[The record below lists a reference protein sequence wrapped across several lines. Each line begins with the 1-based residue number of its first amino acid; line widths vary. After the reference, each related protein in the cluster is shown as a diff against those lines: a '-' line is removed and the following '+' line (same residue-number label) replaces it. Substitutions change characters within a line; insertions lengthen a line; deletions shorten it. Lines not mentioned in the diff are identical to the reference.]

1 MDRFTCQSWM
11 TLMNSHLFPQIGKVI
26 ASTGS
31 RHFPRMLHDL
41 IQTQLA
47 VDATH
52 IRQLRVEPVGHTAN
66 RRQADIGK
74 DPALLAETLFSEHSA
89 ARTAELADLHPASA
103 EASQLHLTRR
113 KDGYR
118 YVISVYRNDQSQRF
132 SAQERSSLEDISPV
146 LLPMVEKHIHAL
158 QPVRANAHDQSPNAD
173 GTQPGLDNL
182 RQRFGERLQQ
192 LGLSLSNRETEVCVG
207 LLAGR
212 TAPELAEQLQLKV
225 NTVES
230 YLKRAAIKLGIS
242 GRHSL
247 MRWMY
252 SPDDTRHTT
261 PPPLP
266 EPVVPEIATRDKTI
280 GLNPAPDQFQ
290 GEAIAWAAFT

>member
-1 MDRFTCQSWM
+1 MND
-11 TLMNSHLFPQIGKVI
+11 MNSQLFPHIGKVI

-41 IQTQLA
+41 ILTQLA

-52 IRQLRVEPVGHTAN
+52 IRQMRVEPVGRTQPRGEPECIKEA
-66 RRQADIGK
+66 
-74 DPALLAETLFSEHSA
+74 PLPAETVYSELSTLPSA
-89 ARTAELADLHPASA
+89 NDLPTS
-103 EASQLHLTRR
+103 EPSTVTDASQLHLTRR

-118 YVISVYRNDQSQRF
+118 YVISVYRCGPAKRF
-132 SAQERSSLEDISPV
+132 SAHERSLLQDISPV
-146 LLPMVEKHIHAL
+146 LLPMVEKHINAL
-158 QPVRANAHDQSPNAD
+158 QPSNTDALGQSQEQSD
-173 GTQPGLDNL
+173 STLLGLETL
-182 RQRFGERLQQ
+182 RLRFCERVEQ
-192 LGLSLSNRETEVCVG
+192 LGLSLSNREMEVCVG

-252 SPDDTRHTT
+252 SPKDC
-261 PPPLP
+261 
-266 EPVVPEIATRDKTI
+266 
-280 GLNPAPDQFQ
+280 PAACGPSN
-290 GEAIAWAAFT
+290 AA

>member
-1 MDRFTCQSWM
+1 
-11 TLMNSHLFPQIGKVI
+11 MNSYLFPHIGKVI

-47 VDATH
+47 VDAMH
-52 IRQLRVEPVGHTAN
+52 IRQMRVEPVGRTAN
-66 RRQADIGK
+66 RSQPEIGK
-74 DPALLAETLFSEHSA
+74 DPAQLAETVFSEHSA
-89 ARTAELADLHPASA
+89 ARSAEPVDAQPASA
-103 EASQLHLTRR
+103 DASQLHLTRR

-118 YVISVYRNDQSQRF
+118 YVISVYRHDQSQHF
-132 SAQERSSLEDISPV
+132 SAQERSLLQDISPV

-158 QPVRANAHDQSPNAD
+158 QPQQSNTDDPSPSDD
-173 GTQPGLDNL
+173 GAQQGLENL
-182 RQRFGERLQQ
+182 RLRFNERLQQ
-192 LGLSLSNRETEVCVG
+192 LGLSLSNRETEVCIG

-252 SPDDTRHTT
+252 SPEHTAT
-261 PPPLP
+261 LP
-266 EPVVPEIATRDKTI
+266 GSPH
-280 GLNPAPDQFQ
+280 
-290 GEAIAWAAFT
+290 AA

>member
-1 MDRFTCQSWM
+1 
-11 TLMNSHLFPQIGKVI
+11 MNSQLFPHIGKVI

-41 IQTQLA
+41 ILTQLA

-52 IRQLRVEPVGHTAN
+52 IRQMRVEQVGRASSRHPEL
-66 RRQADIGK
+66 IK
-74 DPALLAETLFSEHSA
+74 ESALLAETVFSEHNAATANDLPNPSPSTSA
-89 ARTAELADLHPASA
+89 D
-103 EASQLHLTRR
+103 ASQLHLTRR
-113 KDGYR
+113 KDNYR
-118 YVISVYRNDQSQRF
+118 YVISVYRNGQAQHF
-132 SAQERSSLEDISPV
+132 SAQERSLLQDISPV

-158 QPVRANAHDQSPNAD
+158 QPANPDPQSLAENTE
-173 GTQPGLDNL
+173 GNGLESL
-182 RQRFGERLQQ
+182 RLRFNERLQQ
-192 LGLSLSNRETEVCVG
+192 LGLSLSNRESEVCIG

-212 TAPELAEQLQLKV
+212 TAPEVAAQLQLKV

-252 SPDDTRHTT
+252 SPPDTSAST
-261 PPPLP
+261 
-266 EPVVPEIATRDKTI
+266 
-280 GLNPAPDQFQ
+280 
-290 GEAIAWAAFT
+290 AA

>member
-1 MDRFTCQSWM
+1 
-11 TLMNSHLFPQIGKVI
+11 MNSHLFPHIGKVI

-41 IQTQLA
+41 ILTQLA

-52 IRQLRVEPVGHTAN
+52 IRQMRVDPVGLTSS
-66 RRQADIGK
+66 RSELKTTKEPG
-74 DPALLAETLFSEHSA
+74 LMAETVFSEHSA
-89 ARTAELADLHPASA
+89 APASDLPIA
-103 EASQLHLTRR
+103 AHPTTADTSQLHLTRR

-118 YVISVYRNDQSQRF
+118 YVISVYRSDQSQRF
-132 SAQERSSLEDISPV
+132 SAHERSLLQDISPV
-146 LLPMVEKHIHAL
+146 LMPMVENHINAL
-158 QPVRANAHDQSPNAD
+158 QPANIEAESHPEIAP
-173 GTQPGLDNL
+173 GTQQGLETL
-182 RQRFGERLQQ
+182 RQRFSERLQQ
-192 LGLSLSNRETEVCVG
+192 LQLSLSNRETEVCIG

-212 TAPELAEQLQLKV
+212 TAPELAGQLQLKV

-252 SPDDTRHTT
+252 
-261 PPPLP
+261 LP
-266 EPVVPEIATRDKTI
+266 EDSVAMP
-280 GLNPAPDQFQ
+280 GSSN
-290 GEAIAWAAFT
+290 AA